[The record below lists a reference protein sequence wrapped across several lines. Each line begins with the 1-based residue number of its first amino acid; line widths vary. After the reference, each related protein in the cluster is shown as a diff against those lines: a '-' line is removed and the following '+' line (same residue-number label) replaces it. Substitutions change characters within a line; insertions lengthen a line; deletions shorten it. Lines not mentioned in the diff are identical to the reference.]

1 MCVCVFL
8 YIHTYIFIY
17 GGEVFGVLGPDHRE
31 SVCGL
36 VTDACTE
43 LVWGGVAQWG
53 GLNRSAPSQ
62 PWRTESEA
70 GCQLAGFPPTTAC
83 LTGVCSSLS
92 ASFGWTVFG
101 TPCSLGASSPETCL
115 PLHEAFCLCACHPLS
130 TFVKFLLFVKTQSYW
145 I

>member
-1 MCVCVFL
+1 MGVRCLVFL
-8 YIHTYIFIY
+8 VPTTERAFV
-17 GGEVFGVLGPDHRE
+17 GWLQMRVQNWCGV
-31 SVCGL
+31 
-36 VTDACTE
+36 T
-43 LVWGGVAQWG
+43 QWG

-70 GCQLAGFPPTTAC
+70 GCQLACFPPTTVC

-101 TPCSLGASSPETCL
+101 TPRFLGASSPETRL
-115 PLHEAFCLCACHPLS
+115 PLHEALCLCACHPLS
-130 TFVKFLLFVKTQSYW
+130 TFVEFLLFVKTQSYW